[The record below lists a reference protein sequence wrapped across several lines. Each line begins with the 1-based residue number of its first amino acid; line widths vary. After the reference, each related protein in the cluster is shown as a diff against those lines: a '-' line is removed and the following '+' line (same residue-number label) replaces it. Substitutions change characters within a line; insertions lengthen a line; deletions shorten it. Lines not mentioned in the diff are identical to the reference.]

1 MKVDLKDIIRNEY
14 VHGYINELGKVEANS
29 WHQDMFCYQSNLA
42 MILSFPPPYEIFQL
56 NSYLNSE
63 SLSINC
69 IW

>member
-42 MILSFPPPYEIFQL
+42 MILSFPPPYEIF
-56 NSYLNSE
+56 
-63 SLSINC
+63 
-69 IW
+69 